1 MLKECSHRP
10 KVNPISE
17 LIVEYKRGGDNNA
30 AQKVE
35 NFLLSSLES
44 KMENLSKAKK
54 ERLQQEM
61 KACTFKPN
69 LNEFM
74 SEKKHRNNELYN
86 DHRAAEIKRERLKAS
101 PSENFTFQPRI
112 NQTSSKIV
120 QDFDFFQ
127 RVQIFEQMKKQ
138 KLQQF

>member
-1 MLKECSHRP
+1 MLKECSHHP

-17 LIVEYKRGGDNNA
+17 LIVEYKRGGENKT

-35 NFLLSSLES
+35 NFLLGSLES

-61 KACTFKPN
+61 KDCTFKPK

-74 SEKKHRNNELYN
+74 SEKKHRHNELYN
-86 DHRAAEIKRERLKAS
+86 DHRATEIKRERLKAS

>member
-1 MLKECSHRP
+1 MLKECSHHP

-17 LIVEYKRGGDNNA
+17 LIVEYKRGGENKT

-35 NFLLSSLES
+35 NFLLGSLES

-61 KACTFKPN
+61 KECTFKPK

-86 DHRAAEIKRERLKAS
+86 DHRATEIKRERLKAS